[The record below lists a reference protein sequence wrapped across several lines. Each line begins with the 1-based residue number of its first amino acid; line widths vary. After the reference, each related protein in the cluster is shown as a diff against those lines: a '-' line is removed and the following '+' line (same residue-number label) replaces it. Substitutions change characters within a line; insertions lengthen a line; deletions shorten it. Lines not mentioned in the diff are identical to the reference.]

1 LSFLEERAERADQP
15 RRGAARRPP
24 RGPSGDQQ
32 AIRARRLTALGVGI
46 VVLILLV
53 IGVKACLSSQKE
65 QAFKD
70 YVTSV
75 KDITQ
80 QSNNESKQFFG
91 LLSNPGSR
99 GPVDLQTTVS
109 QYSNDASQL
118 VDRAKRLDHPDE
130 LGTSQRYLVETLE
143 FRRDGLSHIAAVL
156 PTALG
161 DTGRAQA
168 SLQIAG
174 YMQDFLAS
182 DVIYS
187 QRFLPNLQGAVK
199 KEGVL
204 GAVSPLPQSRFLNDL
219 GWISPAV
226 VAGRISRIRGGGT
239 SGPVAPGLHGTG
251 LGTVTVKPSGT
262 TLAPGSA
269 AQIKASPNLSF
280 DVQVMDQGTN
290 DEKDV
295 TVRVS
300 ITGAGKPVVVEKRI
314 TSIAAG
320 QTQIVNV
327 PLAATPPTGRPVTI
341 QVQTLPVPGE
351 KNTTNNKSSFPAI
364 FSP

>member
-1 LSFLEERAERADQP
+1 LAFLDERADRP
-15 RRGAARRPP
+15 RGAAARRQP
-24 RGPSGDQQ
+24 RDPGRGGDQ
-32 AIRARRLTALGVGI
+32 IRARRLSALGIGI
-46 VVLILLV
+46 VVLILLF

-70 YVTSV
+70 YVSNV
-75 KDITQ
+75 KEITQ

-91 LLSNPGSR
+91 LLTNPGRR

-118 VDRAKRLDHPDE
+118 LDRAKKLDHPDE
-130 LGTSQRYLVETLE
+130 LGSSQRNLVDTLG
-143 FRRDGLSHIAAVL
+143 FRRDGLTHVAAVL

-168 SLQIAG
+168 NLEIAG

-187 QRFLPNLQGAVK
+187 QRFLPNLQSAVK

-204 GAVSPLPQSRFLNDL
+204 GDVSPLPQSRFLNDL
-219 GWISPAV
+219 GWLSPSV
-226 VAGRISRIRGGGT
+226 VSARIGRIRGGGT
-239 SGPVAPGLHGTG
+239 GGPVAPGSHGSG

-262 TLAPGSA
+262 ALTAGSA
-269 AQIKASPNLSF
+269 VQLKASPNLSF
-280 DVQVMDQGTN
+280 DVQVMNQGQN

-300 ITGAGKPVVVEKRI
+300 ITGAGKPVLVEKRI
-314 TSIAAG
+314 PSITAG

-327 PLAATPPTGRPVTI
+327 PLAATPPTGRPVTV
-341 QVQTLPVPGE
+341 QVQIEPVPGE
-351 KNTTNNKSSFPAI
+351 KNTTNNKNSFPVI

>member
-1 LSFLEERAERADQP
+1 M
-15 RRGAARRPP
+15 
-24 RGPSGDQQ
+24 
-32 AIRARRLTALGVGI
+32 IGI
-46 VVLILLV
+46 
-53 IGVKACLSSQKE
+53 KACLSSQKE

-70 YVTSV
+70 YASNV
-75 KDITQ
+75 KEISQ

-91 LLSNPGSR
+91 LLANPGRR

-118 VDRAKRLDHPDE
+118 VDRAKHLDHPDE
-130 LGTSQRYLVETLE
+130 LGSAQRNLVETLE
-143 FRRDGLSHIAAVL
+143 FRRDGLTHIASVL

-187 QRFLPNLQGAVK
+187 QRFSPNLASAMK
-199 KEGVL
+199 SEGVL
-204 GAVSPLPQSRFLNDL
+204 GDVSPLPQSRFLNDL
-219 GWISPAV
+219 GWISPTV
-226 VAGRISRIRGGGT
+226 VSARINRIRTGGT
-239 SGPVAPGLHGTG
+239 GGPIAPGLHGTG
-251 LGTVTVKPSGT
+251 LGTVSVKPSGT
-262 TLAPGSA
+262 TLTPGGA
-269 AQIKASPNLSF
+269 AQIKTSPNLSF

-290 DEKDV
+290 DERDV

-314 TSIAAG
+314 ASISAG
-320 QTQIVNV
+320 QTQTVNV

-341 QVQTLPVPGE
+341 QVQILPVPGE
-351 KNTTNNKSSFPAI
+351 KNTTNNKGSFPAI

>member
-1 LSFLEERAERADQP
+1 MAFLDERADRP
-15 RRGAARRPP
+15 RGAAARRRPRDP
-24 RGPSGDQQ
+24 GTGDNQT
-32 AIRARRLTALGVGI
+32 IRARRLTALGIGI
-46 VVLILLV
+46 VLLILLF
-53 IGVKACLSSQKE
+53 IGVKACLSSQK
-65 QAFKD
+65 QQDFKD
-70 YVTSV
+70 YVSNV
-75 KDITQ
+75 KEITQ

-91 LLSNPGSR
+91 LLTSPGRR

-118 VDRAKRLDHPDE
+118 VDRTKKLDHPGE
-130 LGTSQRYLVETLE
+130 LGTAQRYLVETLE
-143 FRRDGLSHIAAVL
+143 FRRDGLTHIASVL

-168 SLQIAG
+168 NLEIAG
-174 YMQDFLAS
+174 YMQDFLTS

-187 QRFLPNLQGAVK
+187 QRFTPNLQAAVK

-204 GAVSPLPQSRFLNDL
+204 GDVSPLPQSRFLNDL
-219 GWISPAV
+219 GWLSPAV
-226 VAGRISRIRGGGT
+226 VSARIGRIRGGGT
-239 SGPVAPGLHGTG
+239 GGPVAPGSHGTG
-251 LGTVTVKPSGT
+251 LGTVTAKPSGT
-262 TLAPGSA
+262 ALTPGAA

-280 DVQVMDQGTN
+280 DVQVMNQGQN

-314 TSIAAG
+314 PTITAG
-320 QTQIVNV
+320 QTLIVNV
-327 PLAATPPTGRPVTI
+327 PLAATPPTGRPVTV

-351 KNTTNNKSSFPAI
+351 KNTTNNKGSFPAI

>member
-1 LSFLEERAERADQP
+1 LAFLDERAERP
-15 RRGAARRPP
+15 RRTAARRPP
-24 RGPSGDQQ
+24 RGPGGDNQ
-32 AIRARRLTALGVGI
+32 AIRARRLTALGIGI

-70 YVTSV
+70 YVSNV
-75 KDITQ
+75 KEITQ

-91 LLSNPGSR
+91 LLANPGGR

-109 QYSNDASQL
+109 QYSNDAAQL
-118 VDRAKRLDHPDE
+118 LSRAKGLDHPDE
-130 LGTSQRYLVETLE
+130 LSTSQRYLVETLD
-143 FRRDGLSHIAAVL
+143 FRSDGLTKIASVL

-168 SLQIAG
+168 SLEIAG
-174 YMQDFLAS
+174 YMQYFLTS
-182 DVIYS
+182 DIIYS

-204 GAVSPLPQSRFLNDL
+204 GDVSPLPQSRFLNDL
-219 GWISPAV
+219 GWISPAS
-226 VAGRISRIRGGGT
+226 VAGRINRIRGGGT
-239 SGPVAPGLHGTG
+239 GGPVAPGLHGTG
-251 LGTVTVKPSGT
+251 LGTVTAKPSGT
-262 TLAPGSA
+262 TLAQGGA
-269 AQIKASPNLSF
+269 TQIKASPNLSF
-280 DVQVMDQGTN
+280 DVQVMNQGTN
-290 DEKDV
+290 SERDV

-314 TSIAAG
+314 TSINAG

-341 QVQTLPVPGE
+341 QVQILAVPGE
-351 KNTTNNKSSFPAI
+351 KNLTNNKASFPAI

>member
-1 LSFLEERAERADQP
+1 LAFLDERAERP
-15 RRGAARRPP
+15 RRPTARRPS
-24 RGPSGDQQ
+24 RGSDGGDNPT
-32 AIRARRLTALGVGI
+32 IRARRLTALAIGV

-65 QAFKD
+65 QSFKD
-70 YVTSV
+70 YVSNV
-75 KDITQ
+75 KEIAG
-80 QSNNESKQFFG
+80 QSNTESKQFFG
-91 LLSNPGSR
+91 LLSNPGRR

-118 VDRAKRLDHPDE
+118 VDRAKKLDHPGE
-130 LGTSQRYLVETLE
+130 LDGAQSSFVETLT
-143 FRRDGLSHIAAVL
+143 FRRDGLTHIASVL

-168 SLQIAG
+168 NLEIAG
-174 YMQDFLAS
+174 YMQDFLTS

-187 QRFLPNLQGAVK
+187 QRFLPKLQAAVK
-199 KEGVL
+199 SEGVL
-204 GAVSPLPQSRFLNDL
+204 GDVSPLPQSRFLNDL
-219 GWISPAV
+219 GWLSPAV
-226 VAGRISRIRGGGT
+226 VTARIGRLRGGGAG
-239 SGPVAPGLHGTG
+239 GPVAPGTHGTG

-262 TLAPGSA
+262 TLAQGA
-269 AQIKASPNLSF
+269 ATQIKASPNLSF
-280 DVQVMDQGTN
+280 DAQVTNQGQN

-295 TVRVS
+295 TVRIS

-314 TSIAAG
+314 ASITAG

-327 PLAATPPTGRPVTI
+327 PLAATPPTSRPVTI

-351 KNTTNNKSSFPAI
+351 KNTTNNKASFPAI

>member
-1 LSFLEERAERADQP
+1 LSFLEERAERP
-15 RRGAARRPP
+15 RRSTARRPP
-24 RGPSGDQQ
+24 RGPSRDQQ

-53 IGVKACLSSQKE
+53 IGVKACLSSQK
-65 QAFKD
+65 QQDFKD
-70 YVTSV
+70 YVASV

-91 LLSNPGSR
+91 LLSNPGTR

-118 VDRAKRLDHPDE
+118 VDRANHLDHPDE
-130 LGTSQRYLVETLE
+130 LAPAQRYFVETLE
-143 FRRDGLSHIAAVL
+143 FRRDGLTNIAAVL

-168 SLQIAG
+168 SLQITG

-182 DVIYS
+182 DIIYS
-187 QRFLPNLQGAVK
+187 QRFLPNLQAAVK

-204 GAVSPLPQSRFLNDL
+204 GDVSPLPQSRFLNDL
-219 GWISPAV
+219 GWISPGT
-226 VAGRISRIRGGGT
+226 VAARINRIRGGGT

-262 TLAPGSA
+262 ALTQGTA

-280 DVQVMDQGTN
+280 DVQVMNQGTN

-314 TSIAAG
+314 ATIPAG

-327 PLAATPPTGRPVTI
+327 PLAATPPTGSPVTI

-351 KNTTNNKSSFPAI
+351 KNTTNNKASFPAV